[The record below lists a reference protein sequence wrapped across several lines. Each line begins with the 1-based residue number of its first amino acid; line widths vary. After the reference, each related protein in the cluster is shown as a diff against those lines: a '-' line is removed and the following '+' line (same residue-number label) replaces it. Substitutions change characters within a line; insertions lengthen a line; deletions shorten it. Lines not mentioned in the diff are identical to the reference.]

1 MVFNHSYGEYQM
13 MTKSVLV
20 LPLLL
25 ATAAVGAAQAQ
36 SASAKTHCPSLPA
49 DSQLSWKHKSN
60 DQGDFCRAIR
70 ADGSEAFSV
79 YLAPH
84 SPFEP
89 RRSARAEHT
98 TIDGQEVHWYRSE
111 LPLPDGAVARETVV
125 NLPDGRVGHIWIQ
138 AGSEDQLQQTFRQ
151 TESLRFPAARLSSN

>member
-1 MVFNHSYGEYQM
+1 M
-13 MTKSVLV
+13 MTKPLLV

-25 ATAAVGAAQAQ
+25 AVAGTAHGQ
-36 SASAKTHCPSLPA
+36 SAPAKTPCPSLPA
-49 DSQLSWKHKSN
+49 DVQLSWTHKSN

-84 SPFEP
+84 SPFQP
-89 RRSARAEHT
+89 RRSARAEQSK
-98 TIDGQEVHWYRSE
+98 IDGKDVHWYRSE
-111 LPLPDGAVARETVV
+111 LPLTAGAVARETVL

-138 AGSEDQLQQTFRQ
+138 AGSEDQLQQTFQ
-151 TESLRFPAARLSSN
+151 QAEHMRFPAPHLSSN

>member
-1 MVFNHSYGEYQM
+1 M
-13 MTKSVLV
+13 MTKIVLV

-25 ATAAVGAAQAQ
+25 AAAGAAHGQ
-36 SASAKTHCPSLPA
+36 SVSANTPCPSIPA
-49 DSQLSWKHKSN
+49 EAKLSWKYKSN

-84 SPFEP
+84 SPFQP
-89 RRSARAEHT
+89 RRSARAEHSK
-98 TIDGQEVHWYRSE
+98 IDGQEVHWYRSE
-111 LPLPDGAVARETVV
+111 LPLPEGAVARETVL

-138 AGSEDQLQQTFRQ
+138 AGSEDELLQTFQQT
-151 TESLRFPAARLSSN
+151 ENLRFPASRLSSN